1 MITAKKPRR
10 ERAAMRREEILSVG
24 LRLFS
29 ERGYHATSIRTIART
44 AGITEGLIYHYFD
57 SKEDL
62 LMTIVERSNIKNNI
76 ETLEI
81 PDNLPIHEALRLI
94 GYSFF
99 ERLSRSK
106 EVFRLMIGESYL
118 FEKEGKLFFP
128 KMIYENGMKGM
139 GKFLKKRM
147 DAGELKR
154 RDPVLAARQFM
165 GSLVSFFIFQ
175 EILSGKR
182 VVNVEPGKFLN
193 LSIKIFLEGMSKA

>member
-1 MITAKKPRR
+1 MITVKRPRQ
-10 ERAAMRREEILSVG
+10 EKAAMRREEILSVG

-44 AGITEGLIYHYFD
+44 AGITEGLIYHYFEG
-57 SKEDL
+57 KEYL
-62 LMTIVERSNIKNNI
+62 LKEIVERSNRENKI

-81 PDNLPIHEALRLI
+81 PDSLPINEALRLI

-139 GKFLKKRM
+139 GKFLRKRM
-147 DAGELKR
+147 DSGELKR